1 MLLVSRAYTSDA
13 HQQKGGNLAI
23 CHIPILVYHP
33 LLDTT
38 MQIAYD
44 ASLRAWV
51 YGILLKELHQY
62 GDINHRLEYLVEP
75 L

>member
-1 MLLVSRAYTSDA
+1 MLLVSRTYTSDA

-23 CHIPILVYHP
+23 CHIPILIYHP

-38 MQIAYD
+38 MQVAYN
-44 ASLRAWV
+44 ASHRAWV
-51 YGILLKELHQY
+51 YGKLKELHQY
-62 GDINHRLEYLVEP
+62 GDINHRPEYLVEP

>member
-23 CHIPILVYHP
+23 CNIPILVYHP

-44 ASLRAWV
+44 ASHRAGI
-51 YGILLKELHQY
+51 YGIFKELHQY
-62 GDINHRLEYLVEP
+62 GDINHRPEYLVKP

>member
-13 HQQKGGNLAI
+13 HQQKGDNLAI
-23 CHIPILVYHP
+23 CHIPILIYHP

-51 YGILLKELHQY
+51 YGILKGLHQY